1 MEMEAEK
8 FIDEILH
15 KKLHASHIV
24 VGTDFNFGHEKRG
37 NHQMLEKYAAK
48 YGYTTMMLV
57 DRKHITKTGRS
68 AALISG
74 NFSSMEMFLLQ
85 ISFWGIRMRSPVLW
99 NMDSS
104 LEEHLDFRQ

>member
-37 NHQMLEKYAAK
+37 NHQMLEKYAGEIWL
-48 YGYTTMMLV
+48 Y
-57 DRKHITKTGRS
+57 R
-68 AALISG
+68 
-74 NFSSMEMFLLQ
+74 
-85 ISFWGIRMRSPVLW
+85 
-99 NMDSS
+99 
-104 LEEHLDFRQ
+104 